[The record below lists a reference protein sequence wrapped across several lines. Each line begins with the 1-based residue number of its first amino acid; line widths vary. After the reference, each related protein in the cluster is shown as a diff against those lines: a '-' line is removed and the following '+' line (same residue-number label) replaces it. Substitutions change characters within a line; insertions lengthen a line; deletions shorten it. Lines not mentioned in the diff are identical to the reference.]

1 MRRQV
6 LQVVEGRWEQVVEH
20 VFSLAA
26 YLPRREF
33 GVVVAGELDRA
44 HQETLSRLGVRWVG
58 LEMGG
63 GRGRVRQLQ
72 RLIQSLRA
80 DLVHSHGVAAGEMAV
95 RAAGECLPVPVKVYT
110 AHELS
115 GFESG
120 AFSLPALRRSAYRR
134 MLASMDAV
142 IALSRQDRQALGAL
156 APGAVGQ
163 VEVVPPG
170 VDTRRVRH
178 LTDPGYKKAKLGL
191 GLNSAVVGAVVDL
204 HPRSGVEVLLDAA
217 AIVNEELPNVE
228 FALVGDGPL
237 EDHYRMMAHRLKL
250 TGATVFLGRRHDLPE
265 VLATLNVVVVASEAG
280 GGVQT
285 ALQALYLEIPVVAV
299 DTGGLKEVLEGVEG
313 ATLVPPGDARAMA
326 AAIRQALE
334 QVPQG
339 RGSSR
344 RGLVTATGLM
354 LTEREMLVSTETY
367 DLDQPGAAPEEKAPE
382 SGSAGQR
389 VARQYSV
396 GRMVRRTVHLYRRLL
411 AAAGF

>member
-6 LQVVEGRWEQVVEH
+6 LQVVEGRWEQVLEH

-58 LEMGG
+58 LEID
-63 GRGRVRQLQ
+63 GRRAQVQQLR
-72 RLIQSLRA
+72 RLIDSFEAR
-80 DLVHSHGVAAGEMAV
+80 LVHSHGMAAGNMVAK
-95 RAAGECLPVPVKVYT
+95 AAGECLPVPTKVYT

-120 AFSLPALRRSAYRR
+120 AFSLPPLRRSAYRR
-134 MLASMDAV
+134 MLAGMDAI
-142 IALSRQDRQALGAL
+142 IALSQRDRQALGAL
-156 APGAVGQ
+156 APKAVGQ

-204 HPRSGVEVLLDAA
+204 QPRSGVETLLQAA

-228 FALVGDGPL
+228 FAIVGDGPL
-237 EDHYRMMAHRLKL
+237 DEYYRLMAHRLKL

-285 ALQALYLEIPVVAV
+285 ALQALSLEIPVVAV
-299 DTGGLKEVLEGVEG
+299 DTGGLREVIGDVEG

-326 AAIRQALE
+326 AAIREALE
-334 QVPQG
+334 QVPERSG
-339 RGSSR
+339 PGR

-354 LTEREMLVSTETY
+354 LTEREMLVSTEMY
-367 DLDQPGAAPEEKAPE
+367 DLDRPGAAPEERMLEA
-382 SGSAGQR
+382 GSAGQR
-389 VARQYSV
+389 VARQYSI
-396 GRMVRRTVHLYRRLL
+396 GKMVRRTVHLYRRLL
-411 AAAGF
+411 SAAGY

>member
-1 MRRQV
+1 MKWQV
-6 LQVVEGRWEQVVEH
+6 LQVVEGRWEQVLEH

-26 YLPRREF
+26 HLPRREF

-44 HQETLSRLGVRWVG
+44 HQETLSRLGLRWVG
-58 LEMGG
+58 LEMD
-63 GRGRVRQLQ
+63 GRRAQVQQLR
-72 RLIQSLRA
+72 RLIDSLDA
-80 DLVHSHGVAAGEMAV
+80 HLVHSHGMAAGALVV
-95 RAAGECLPVPVKVYT
+95 RALGDGWLMPVKVYT

-120 AFSLPALRRSAYRR
+120 AFSLPPLRRSAYRR
-134 MLASMDAV
+134 MLASMDAI
-142 IALSRQDRQALGAL
+142 IALSQRDRQALGAL
-156 APGAVGQ
+156 APKAVGQ

-204 HPRSGVEVLLDAA
+204 QPRSGVETLLQAA

-228 FALVGDGPL
+228 FAVVGDGPL
-237 EDHYRMMAHRLKL
+237 EEHYRLMAHRLRL

-285 ALQALYLEIPVVAV
+285 ALQALSLEIPVVAV
-299 DTGGLKEVLEGVEG
+299 DTGGLREVIGAVDG
-313 ATLVPPGDARAMA
+313 ATLVPPGDAQAMA

-334 QVPQG
+334 QVPERPG
-339 RGSSR
+339 PSR
-344 RGLVTATGLM
+344 RRLVTATGLM
-354 LTEREMLVSTETY
+354 LTEREMLVSTEMY
-367 DLDQPGAAPEEKAPE
+367 DLDRPGAAPEERTLEA
-382 SGSAGQR
+382 GSAGQR
-389 VARQYSV
+389 VARQYSI
-396 GRMVRRTVHLYRRLL
+396 GKMVRRTVHLYRRLL
-411 AAAGF
+411 AAAGY